1 MPKNGGVMRGAS
13 VKTLLVGAAAMVTTM
28 IPLAGTSYA
37 ASCLGAGCDNKGP
50 VTYACDDDG
59 VEMRRVDN
67 ESRVARL
74 IWSSR
79 CDAAWV
85 HIRNNANPTQ
95 YGSSATIEKWNSAGT
110 RLLKSLSVETPGY
123 GKTDWSNMLGGA
135 SYKYRVC
142 VKFEADLNPLKCSS
156 KF

>member
-1 MPKNGGVMRGAS
+1 MRRNS
-13 VKTLLVGAAAMVTTM
+13 VKALLVGGAALATTM

-37 ASCLGAGCDNKGP
+37 ASCSSTGCDNKGP
-50 VTYACDDDG
+50 VTYNCDNDG
-59 VEMRRVDN
+59 TEMRTVNHSGRI
-67 ESRVARL
+67 ARL

-85 HIRNNANPTQ
+85 HIRNTANPTQ
-95 YGSSATIEKWNSAGT
+95 FNSTAWIERWNSSGT
-110 RLLKSLSVETPGY
+110 TLLKSLSVETPPY

-135 SYKYRVC
+135 SYMYRVC
-142 VKFEADLNPLKCSS
+142 VSFEADIYPLKCSS

>member
-1 MPKNGGVMRGAS
+1 MMRGIS
-13 VKTLLVGAAAMVTTM
+13 VKSLLVVAAAMATTM

-50 VTYACDDDG
+50 VTYTCDDDG
-59 VEMRRVDN
+59 VEARRVDA
-67 ESRVARL
+67 SGRLARL
-74 IWSSR
+74 IWSSK

-85 HIRNNANPTQ
+85 HIKNNANPTQ
-95 YGSSATIEKWNSAGT
+95 YNSTAWIEKWNSSGT
-110 RLLKSLSVETPGY
+110 SLLKSLSVETPGY

-135 SYKYRVC
+135 SYMYRVC
-142 VKFEADLNPLKCSS
+142 VSFEANIEPLRCSS